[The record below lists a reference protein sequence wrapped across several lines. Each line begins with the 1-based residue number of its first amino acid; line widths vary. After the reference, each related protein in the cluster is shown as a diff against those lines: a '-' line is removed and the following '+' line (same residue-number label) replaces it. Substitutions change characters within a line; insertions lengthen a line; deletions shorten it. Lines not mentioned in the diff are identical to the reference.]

1 MSSIMHKLAYLSF
14 FICGAALSFYKF
26 FLLAAIIDKSEF
38 GLYVL
43 TMSIYVYFI
52 YVFSFGANEYV
63 LKIGSLVK
71 NSYARQVIRNEALL
85 NGLLGVSLG
94 VALLFPISLALSFE
108 YRLVFNSAA
117 LLALV
122 TLPFSIFETYF
133 RTESALLKFSG
144 MMAAK
149 AAIVVAIISFSSS
162 LSSFQQAVNAE
173 LIGSLAIFFIVF
185 VCFIFSGQSM
195 KGIISIEKIKTII
208 FQGYSFCISTMLR
221 NGAVVLDK
229 IFISLYLGSLHLG
242 FYGFV
247 FIIYQASLLSSSVIM
262 SVVGPNILRFAS
274 EDEKK
279 SKLKRNLTI
288 AVICLFIVLFFSYPV
303 IYDIYHWLV
312 GVYFEQYNDPVT
324 FMIFPLI
331 YFAAVFSF
339 ASSLLDWFF
348 ISISKERML
357 ALYSLLSLV
366 FLIVG
371 FLLIGN
377 IGLGVAWFAF
387 IFFAGKFIVFMFQM
401 IYMLKFNDSKCDVCC
416 T

>member
-1 MSSIMHKLAYLSF
+1 MHKLAYLSF

-94 VALLFPISLALSFE
+94 VALLFPISLALSLE

-195 KGIISIEKIKTII
+195 KGIISIEKIKTIV

-387 IFFAGKFIVFMFQM
+387 VFFAGKFIVFMFQM

>member
-1 MSSIMHKLAYLSF
+1 MHKLAYLSF

-85 NGLLGVSLG
+85 NGLLGVFLG
-94 VALLFPISLALSFE
+94 VALLFPISLALSLE

-149 AAIVVAIISFSSS
+149 AAIVVAIISFSSA

-173 LIGSLAIFFIVF
+173 LIGSLVIFFIVF
-185 VCFIFSGQSM
+185 VCFIFSGQSI

-208 FQGYSFCISTMLR
+208 YQGYSFCISTMLR

-279 SKLKRNLTI
+279 SKLKRNLAI

-387 IFFAGKFIVFMFQM
+387 VFFAGKFIVFMFQM

>member
-94 VALLFPISLALSFE
+94 VALLFPISLALSLE

-195 KGIISIEKIKTII
+195 KGIISIEKIKTIV

-387 IFFAGKFIVFMFQM
+387 VFFAGKFIVFMFQM

>member
-1 MSSIMHKLAYLSF
+1 M
-14 FICGAALSFYKF
+14 
-26 FLLAAIIDKSEF
+26 
-38 GLYVL
+38 
-43 TMSIYVYFI
+43 
-52 YVFSFGANEYV
+52 
-63 LKIGSLVK
+63 
-71 NSYARQVIRNEALL
+71 
-85 NGLLGVSLG
+85 
-94 VALLFPISLALSFE
+94 
-108 YRLVFNSAA
+108 
-117 LLALV
+117 
-122 TLPFSIFETYF
+122 
-133 RTESALLKFSG
+133 
-144 MMAAK
+144 
-149 AAIVVAIISFSSS
+149 
-162 LSSFQQAVNAE
+162 
-173 LIGSLAIFFIVF
+173 
-185 VCFIFSGQSM
+185 
-195 KGIISIEKIKTII
+195 
-208 FQGYSFCISTMLR
+208 
-221 NGAVVLDK
+221 
-229 IFISLYLGSLHLG
+229 
-242 FYGFV
+242 
-247 FIIYQASLLSSSVIM
+247 
-262 SVVGPNILRFAS
+262 
-274 EDEKK
+274 
-279 SKLKRNLTI
+279 

-387 IFFAGKFIVFMFQM
+387 VFFAGKFIVFMFQM